1 MNDPNFLP
9 SELSPTILAVDDNPR
24 NLQLISSLLT
34 AKGYKVVVANTG
46 ENALKY
52 LAIRQPD
59 LLLLDIMMP
68 GLSGYD
74 VLDQIKQNQD
84 IHDLPVIFLTAK
96 SELSDIVKGF
106 AMGAVDYI
114 TKPFKSEELIARVD
128 THLEL
133 RKMRDQLARKNKD
146 LEQLNQALNESH
158 EIIRQDA
165 EQLSRIN
172 AEKDRFFSIISHDLR
187 NPFNG
192 CLMATEILAT
202 RFNELSQDEVSAF
215 INALYESA
223 TNMSKLLENLLNWA
237 QLQMGTLKTNIG
249 LTLLSPLIAEAVATQ
264 TAGINAKN
272 ISLQQHILPE
282 LSAMADFR
290 MVDMILRNLLT
301 NAIKFTPA
309 GGEIVVEAG
318 QTEQETWISVR
329 DTGIGMSPAL
339 QQKLFRINEK
349 VSRPGTEGEQ
359 STGIG
364 LVLSHD
370 MAVRMGGRLTVH
382 STENKG
388 SIFFLY
394 LPKAGSL

>member
-249 LTLLSPLIAEAVATQ
+249 LILLSPLIAEAVATQ
-264 TAGINAKN
+264 AAGINAKN
-272 ISLQQHILPE
+272 ISLHQHVLPE

-329 DTGIGMSPAL
+329 DTGIGMNPAL

-370 MAVRMGGRLTVH
+370 MAVRMGGRLTVQ

-394 LPKAGSL
+394 LPKAASL

>member
-202 RFNELSQDEVSAF
+202 QFNELSQDEVSAF

-249 LTLLSPLIAEAVATQ
+249 LILLSPLIAEAVATQ
-264 TAGINAKN
+264 AAGINAKN
-272 ISLQQHILPE
+272 ISLHQHVLPE

-329 DTGIGMSPAL
+329 DTGIGMNPAL

-370 MAVRMGGRLTVH
+370 MAVRMGGRLTVQ

-394 LPKAGSL
+394 LPKAASL